1 MVMGRNMA
9 MGHYGDG
16 AGIWQWGIMVM
27 GRNMAMGH
35 YGDGAEYGNG
45 ALW

>member
-9 MGHYGDG
+9 MGHYGD
-16 AGIWQWGIMVM
+16 

>member
-1 MVMGRNMA
+1 
-9 MGHYGDG
+9 
-16 AGIWQWGIMVM
+16 M

-45 ALW
+45 AFMVMGRHGDGASW